1 MSTSHKMGP
10 GLAGS
15 SRTIRLNGSTGGGHK
30 KQGLPPTIGR
40 ISGLDYDRSYGAD
53 RNVVFYINQLGG
65 VGKGR
70 TMFSSRADGVH
81 MSNNKSSPPTPL
93 PDPGEE
99 QQTTWLT
106 LYASPSLPVNQGF
119 DVVEAKNTNSNALMS
134 TCMGNKEYTAM
145 FQGYIFWFKN
155 NENRI
160 TFEDNPESYIP
171 AAGGFCSWSVSEE
184 VWKIPLSV
192 EYKNNQNTYAVPDAT
207 TKGYF
212 AVIDGVL
219 YTFNGEG
226 AYEDFISAY
235 ETTQVIAESYLF
247 VPKQTYN
254 IRVDALN
261 AIWYKNLELLDLPI
275 GIGVFATNP
284 TPTRS

>member
-1 MSTSHKMGP
+1 MSKSRIMGP
-10 GLAGS
+10 GNAGAS
-15 SRTIRLNGSTGGGHK
+15 MFINLNGPQGGGDK
-30 KQGLPPTIGR
+30 KQGTPSTIGR
-40 ISGLDYDRSYGAD
+40 ISGIDYNRSYGD
-53 RNVVFYINQLGG
+53 NRDVVFYINQLGG

-70 TMFSSRADGVH
+70 SMFAVNADGVRKPK
-81 MSNNKSSPPTPL
+81 NIGTPQVDTEPPP
-93 PDPGEE
+93 
-99 QQTTWLT
+99 TWLT

-160 TFEDNPESYIP
+160 TFEDNPETYIP

-184 VWKIPLSV
+184 IWKIPLSGT
-192 EYKNNQNTYAVPDAT
+192 YSTNKTTYAVPDAT
-207 TKGYF
+207 TNGYF

-219 YTFNGEG
+219 NTFLIEA
-226 AYEDFISAY
+226 AYVDFISAY
-235 ETTQVIAESYLF
+235 ETTQVVDQGFLF
-247 VPKQTYN
+247 VPKQTVP

-261 AIWYKNLELLDLPI
+261 AIWSKNIELLDLQ
-275 GIGVFATNP
+275 IGVFATNP
-284 TPTRS
+284 TPVRS